1 MNIFNYFK
9 KPKMIM
15 EPIQSK
21 KDTDEM
27 LGRKEKNIVKQY
39 KKLSQKSQF
48 QIDLAEAQCVLEI
61 ALII

>member
-9 KPKMIM
+9 KPKMIT

-27 LGRKEKNIVKQY
+27 LGRKEKNIVKLKQ
-39 KKLSQKSQF
+39 SQKSQN
-48 QIDLAEAQCVLEI
+48 DLAEAQCGSSL
-61 ALII
+61 LIQQYR